1 MPRRNACAASIRSKG
16 SRCGQSITPA
26 CSASAGSIP
35 SAEAYHRRRCSPK
48 STTRCAAPGIL
59 PIRTLV
65 AISHADAADTH
76 TIVSE
81 SARTSPAA
89 GPRRDPSVSPQIRA
103 CVSTRIST
111 SSLPGRELL
120 LRQFVEERVRQ
131 LVLDEPQRASPG
143 LLCHRGQASDRPPA
157 PRRRASPSLLHV
169 TQQFGQSRLG
179 VVILHHPVLARRAGV
194 P

>member
-48 STTRCAAPGIL
+48 STTRGAAPGIF

-65 AISHADAADTH
+65 AISHADDADTH

-81 SARTSPAA
+81 TARTSPAA
-89 GPRRDPSVSPQIRA
+89 GPRRDPSVSAQTRA
-103 CVSTRIST
+103 CVATRIST
-111 SSLPGRELL
+111 SALPGRELL
-120 LRQFVEERVRQ
+120 VRPFVEEGARQ
-131 LVLDEPQRASPG
+131 LVVDEPHRASPG
-143 LLCHRGQASDRPPA
+143 LLWHRDQASDRPTA
-157 PRRRASPSLLHV
+157 PRDRDLRSLLHV

-179 VVILHHPVLARRAGV
+179 VVNLHHPGCARRAGV